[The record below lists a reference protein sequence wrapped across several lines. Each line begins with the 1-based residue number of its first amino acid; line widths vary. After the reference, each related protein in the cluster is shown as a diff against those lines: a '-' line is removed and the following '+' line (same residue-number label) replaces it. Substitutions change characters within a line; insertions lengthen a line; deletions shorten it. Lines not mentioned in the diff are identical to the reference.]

1 MRLIHFTL
9 ATILIA
15 APAFAVPHAPLD
27 AKDKP
32 DLGARSARATKPS
45 ADWVELAGKE
55 REAAVARIEAYLSAI
70 PSMVSQFT
78 QESSDGSTGT
88 GKFFL
93 KRPGKMR
100 WEYNPPAPALLVSDG
115 KTITYHDITA
125 DQVSYVG
132 IDDTLASFLIKKQ
145 IKLDN
150 ETFKLTRL
158 QKADGLIRATVVQ
171 RKKPSEGSLTLEF
184 KDEPMEIMRMVAVD
198 ATGNETRV
206 KLVGAQ
212 FGPVLDDK
220 MFVFVDP
227 RGVNDRRNRRK
238 MQAVP

>member
-1 MRLIHFTL
+1 MRLIHLTL
-9 ATILIA
+9 AALLVS
-15 APAFAVPHAPLD
+15 APAFAVPRAALD
-27 AKDKP
+27 AKNKP
-32 DLGARSARATKPS
+32 NFGAA
-45 ADWVELAGKE
+45 
-55 REAAVARIEAYLSAI
+55 AAVEGDFTEVTGQERQDTIVRIETYLSAI
-70 PSMVSQFT
+70 PSVVAKFT

-88 GKFFL
+88 GQFFL

-100 WEYNPPAPALLVSDG
+100 WEYNPPVPALLVSDG

-125 DQVSYVG
+125 DQVSYIG

-145 IKLDN
+145 VKLDN

-158 QKADGLIRATVVQ
+158 EKGEGLIRATVIQ
-171 RKKPSEGSLTLEF
+171 RKKPSEGNLTLEF
-184 KDEPMEIMRMVAVD
+184 KDAPMEIVRMVALD

-206 KLVGAQ
+206 RLVGAR

-227 RGVNDRRNRRK
+227 RGVNDRRNRK
-238 MQAVP
+238 KLQAVQ